1 MKKRWMLAS
10 AALTILLAGGCASSQ
25 DREDAEESRQS
36 RNTQETDGGENEQTL
51 QESQEETADPDNR
64 TADREEDE
72 TMSGEKRQIRV
83 LAEDGSEIIFEL
95 NDSTAAADLYAQ
107 LPLSV
112 EIEDFSDNEKIFY
125 PEALDTADTPLGG
138 WRPEPWHTMRPGEM
152 WSCFTVNTARIR
164 RFMSWATQCQARKK
178 YHNSRARWSSK
189 RFTDP
194 ACGTPWGLSP
204 SFCEMFRQNSWRRRI
219 RQTERSL

>member
-1 MKKRWMLAS
+1 MLAS

-112 EIEDFSDNEKIFY
+112 EIEDFSDNEKYFI
-125 PEALDTADTPLGG
+125 PKLWTLQIPLWRG

-152 WSCFTVNTARIR
+152 WLCFTVNTARIR

-219 RQTERSL
+219 RRTERSL